1 MQPATISG
9 HSSSRKAQL
18 RKSSSIIRNFGSHSF
33 AMMPFITK
41 CAITSLLRA
50 ILMKFQNW
58 EKLTGFGKHHVV
70 IDILQDVPFDDTKSY
85 GVRFSNYFNPI
96 STNLLALVFTMV
108 CPLAAAT
115 I

>member
-33 AMMPFITK
+33 AMTPFITK

-50 ILMKFQNW
+50 ILMKFQNR
-58 EKLTGFGKHHVV
+58 EELMGFGEHRVV
-70 IDILQDVPFDDTKSY
+70 IAIRQDGLFDETKSY
-85 GVRFSNYFNPI
+85 STRFTNYFDPI
-96 STNLLALVFTMV
+96 STKQ
-108 CPLAAAT
+108 
-115 I
+115 

>member
-1 MQPATISG
+1 MQPATILG
-9 HSSSRKAQL
+9 CSSSRKAQL

-33 AMMPFITK
+33 AMTPFITK

-58 EKLTGFGKHHVV
+58 EKLTGFGEHCVV
-70 IDILQDVPFDDTKSY
+70 IDILQDVLFDDAKSY
-85 GVRFSNYFNPI
+85 GIRFSNYFNPI
-96 STNLLALVFTMV
+96 STNLLALVFMMV